1 MEGTVVGTADINRS
15 ANRQY
20 YEGNPMKSKAAKI
33 LNHALLALAV
43 GTLSPLAFSAGEP
56 HGKAHASPSL
66 SGEEHPFGKQ
76 GDPKKATRTI
86 AVDMS
91 DAMRFTPS
99 EITVRQGETIHF
111 VVKNKGKL
119 LHEMVIGTMDGLKE
133 IHEMIKKHPDREH
146 GEPYMTHVSPGKQ
159 ETMVW
164 QFTQA
169 GEFYYACLIPG
180 HFEAGMIGKIRV
192 VKG

>member
-1 MEGTVVGTADINRS
+1 
-15 ANRQY
+15 
-20 YEGNPMKSKAAKI
+20 MKNQAAKI
-33 LNHALLALAV
+33 LTPVLLALAV
-43 GTLSPLAFSAGEP
+43 GTLSPLASAGGDP
-56 HGKAHASPSL
+56 HGKVHGL
-66 SGEEHPFGKQ
+66 SSISSEEHPFGKQ

-86 AVDMS
+86 AIDMS
-91 DAMRFTPS
+91 DNMRFTPS
-99 EITVRQGETIHF
+99 EITVKQGETIRF
-111 VVKNKGKL
+111 VVKNKGEM

-133 IHEMIKKHPDREH
+133 IHEMIMKDPNMAHE
-146 GEPYMTHVSPGKQ
+146 EPYMTHVSPGKK

-180 HFEAGMIGKIRV
+180 HFEAGMIGKIKV

>member
-1 MEGTVVGTADINRS
+1 
-15 ANRQY
+15 
-20 YEGNPMKSKAAKI
+20 MKNQAAKI
-33 LNHALLALAV
+33 LKPLLLALAV
-43 GTLSPLAFSAGEP
+43 STLAPLSTAAGDP
-56 HGKAHASPSL
+56 RGKSHASS
-66 SGEEHPFGKQ
+66 SISSEEHPFGMQ

-86 AVDMS
+86 AIDMS

-99 EITVRQGETIHF
+99 EITVKQGETIRF

-119 LHEMVIGTMDGLKE
+119 LHEMVIGTMEELKAHHALMQKQPGME
-133 IHEMIKKHPDREH
+133 HEEA
-146 GEPYMTHVSPGKQ
+146 YMTHVSPGKK

-164 QFTQA
+164 KFTQA

-180 HFEAGMIGKIRV
+180 HFEAGMIGKINV